1 MLYHLQD
8 NTIVAGPFSERDP
21 YIVRLT
27 RCGTP
32 EVLNLTDYGLV
43 PEIKPPLG
51 EYQSYGEPVVSADAV
66 TFPIRDWSAA
76 EIAEY
81 EAQALAN
88 QREQMTCSPAQ
99 GRLALLNAGLLD
111 AVESWVA
118 TQPRATQIE
127 YASRTEWR
135 RTWPLVISAGTTL
148 GLTDTDLDALFAAAG
163 AL

>member
-1 MLYHLQD
+1 MIYHIKDSAIL
-8 NTIVAGPFSERDP
+8 AGPFSERDP
-21 YIVRLT
+21 YVIKLT

-32 EVLNLTDYGLV
+32 EVLDLPSYGLV
-43 PEIKPPLG
+43 PEIKPALG
-51 EYQSYGEPVVSADAV
+51 EYQSYGDPVVTADAV
-66 TFPIRDWSAA
+66 TFPVVDWTA
-76 EIAEY
+76 EAIAEY

-88 QREQMTCSPAQ
+88 QREQMICSPAQ

-118 TQPRATQIE
+118 TQSRAVQIE

-135 RTWPLVISAGTTL
+135 RTWPLVVSAATAL
-148 GLTDTDLDALFAAAG
+148 GLSDTDLDALFAAAG